1 MRRIGDN
8 NEGNTDRRTQRRS
21 VPNHSAQPRQS
32 RVDRYYD
39 DAEYRRPRAPQKKK
53 AGPLFVVALIV
64 FLVAVALL
72 AYAII
77 TTYMAQILPQK
88 YFMMLLL
95 ISVIL
100 ICITIILLYVRKG
113 KKGPRIVAI
122 ILSAIMIFASFYV
135 AGIMNSANNMVET
148 MEANA
153 NVEEAGVVISD
164 TGETIQTEVV
174 YEQVEDVK
182 QNPFLIYLSGLDVS
196 GIKKDGSV
204 GDKGRS
210 DVNIIAAVNPNTKK
224 IQMVTIPRDCYVG
237 INGDTSKMDKLTHCG
252 NWGIYCSMK
261 TIESLFNDQI
271 KLNYYAKVNYVSVMN
286 IVDALGGITVDSPN
300 SFTGAH
306 SYSGNTYH
314 FDKGLNTLNG
324 DQAIAFARE
333 RKNLSD
339 GDNQRGRDH
348 EIIIKAIIEKATS
361 PEILT
366 PGTLNSVMDVFA
378 KNVSTS
384 LSADEMRSLIQIS
397 LDSPSWDIEM
407 MDVTGKGASKVTYT
421 AHVNRYVFLPDSN
434 SLQEAC
440 DALLAVLNS

>member
-8 NEGNTDRRTQRRS
+8 NEGNAGGRTQRRN
-21 VPNHSAQPRQS
+21 VQNHNDQSKQS

-39 DAEYRRPRAPQKKK
+39 DNQYSKKRAPQKKK
-53 AGPLFVVALIV
+53 SGALFVVALII
-64 FLVAVALL
+64 FLVAVVLI
-72 AYAII
+72 AYALI
-77 TTYMAQILPQK
+77 TTYSAQILPQK
-88 YFMMLLL
+88 YFMMFML
-95 ISVIL
+95 IAVIL
-100 ICITIILLYVRKG
+100 SCIIIILLYVRKG

-122 ILSAIMIFASFYV
+122 VLSALMIFASFYV
-135 AGIMNSANNMVET
+135 AGLMNSANNMVET
-148 MEANA
+148 MEQS
-153 NVEEAGVVISD
+153 VEEASVVISD

-182 QNPFLIYLSGLDVS
+182 HNPFLIYLSGLDAS

-224 IQMVTIPRDCYVG
+224 ILMVTIPRDCYVG

-252 NWGIYCSMK
+252 NYGVYCSMK
-261 TIESLFNDQI
+261 TVESLFDNQL
-271 KLNYYAKVNYVSVMN
+271 KLNYYAKVNFVSVVN

-300 SFTGAH
+300 SFTAEH
-306 SYSGNTYH
+306 SYSGANYH
-314 FDKGLNTLNG
+314 FDKGLNELNG

-333 RKNLSD
+333 RHNLSD

-348 EIIIKAIIEKATS
+348 EIVIKAIIEKATS

-366 PGTLNSVMDVFA
+366 PGTLNTVMDVFA
-378 KNVSTS
+378 ANVSTS

-397 LDSPSWDIEM
+397 LDSPSWDVEM
-407 MDVTGKGASKVTYT
+407 MDISGRGASKVTYT
-421 AHVNRYVFLPDSN
+421 AHVNRYVFLPDSD
-434 SLQEAC
+434 SLQAASS
-440 DALLAVLNS
+440 ALNSVLNG